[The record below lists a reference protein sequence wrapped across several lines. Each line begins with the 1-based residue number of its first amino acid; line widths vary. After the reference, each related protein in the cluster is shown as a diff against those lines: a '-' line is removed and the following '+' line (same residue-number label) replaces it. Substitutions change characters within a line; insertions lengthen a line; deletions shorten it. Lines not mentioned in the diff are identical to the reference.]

1 MNKMMQKLRSRAGES
16 ISEVLIA
23 MLVSALGLAMLA
35 GVITT
40 STRII
45 TKSRETVKTYTQ
57 AENALESHDADSL
70 EAKSGTVVF
79 AYGDGSDRFD
89 SVNYSVNYGSKTI
102 GAKNVTV
109 YWKD

>member
-1 MNKMMQKLRSRAGES
+1 MKKMMQKLRSRAGES

-45 TKSRETVKTYTQ
+45 TKSRETAKTFTQ
-57 AENALESHDADSL
+57 SENALESHDTASL
-70 EAKSGTVVF
+70 EAQSSGNVVF
-79 AYGDGSDRFD
+79 SYDDGSDTIG
-89 SVNYSVNYGSKTI
+89 SVKYGSKTI

>member
-1 MNKMMQKLRSRAGES
+1 MKKMMQKLRSRAGES

-45 TKSRETVKTYTQ
+45 TKSRETAKTFTQ
-57 AENALESHDADSL
+57 SENALESHDTASL
-70 EAKSGTVVF
+70 EVKSGTVKF
-79 AYGDGSDRFD
+79 AYGDDSDSFD
-89 SVNYSVNYGSKTI
+89 LVNVNYGSKTI
-102 GAKNVTV
+102 GKKNVTV